1 MDSHLQS
8 GDYTDS
14 KADNWANKICEDC
27 IQQLTSLK
35 KPFKFIGKLFLFLV
49 FVFLFDNEML

>member
-35 KPFKFIGKLFLFLV
+35 KPFKFIGKFFFYVWYLCFYLT
-49 FVFLFDNEML
+49 M